1 MGTRPTHHEDY
12 HIGQNRIQFV
22 PAILIGLAL
31 VVTGHYRL
39 SSRARKGSAHANAA
53 SALRGQQ
60 QADQAETQV
69 QQEAFAQ
76 QGSEGMRRG
85 RYTGREEESR
95 PPRQGKGSVTC
106 ECSRRSR
113 FRKGIQPDK
122 NVSVVRGNRRQKPE
136 GRNSQ

>member
-1 MGTRPTHHEDY
+1 MRPTHHEEC
-12 HIGQNRIQFV
+12 HMGQNRIQFV
-22 PAILIGLAL
+22 PAIPIGLAP

-39 SSRARKGSAHANAA
+39 SSRAGNISALANAA
-53 SALRGQQ
+53 SALGGQQ
-60 QADQAETQV
+60 QADQTETQV

-76 QGSEGMRRG
+76 QGSEGLRRG
-85 RYTGREEESR
+85 RYTGRDEESR

-113 FRKGIQPDK
+113 FQKGIQPDK
-122 NVSVVRGNRRQKPE
+122 NVFVVRGNRRQEPE